1 MAYEAIWYH
10 TRIPDKVIDLLTEDL
25 EQATEDT
32 QFSESMTKSGSDF
45 KMRDSSNLWVPETH
59 WVCGMLWHYIQL
71 ANRNNFRYDID
82 GFDNGSIQY
91 TRYQEGNYYNWHKD
105 DGVSNAYTPVDDP
118 EEDFIKGST
127 QKIRKLSVT
136 VQLSSHE
143 DYTGGEV
150 QFLENNNKTFFAPK
164 KKGTVIVFDSRLPHR
179 AKKVLTG
186 ERRSLVGWVVGPQ
199 WR

>member
-25 EQATEDT
+25 ENLT
-32 QFSESMTKSGSDF
+32 QEQEFKESQTKSGSNF
-45 KMRDSSNLWVPETH
+45 RMRDSSNIWVPHEH

-82 GFDNGSIQY
+82 GFDGGNIQY
-91 TRYQEGNYYNWHKD
+91 TRYQEGNYYHWHKD
-105 DGVSNAYTPVDDP
+105 DGVANAYTPVEDP
-118 EEDFIKGST
+118 QEDFILSNT

-150 QFLENNNKTFFAPK
+150 QFMEDQRKTFFAPK
-164 KKGTVIVFDSRLPHR
+164 TKGTVIVFDSRLQHR
-179 AKKVLTG
+179 AKKVLSG

>member
-10 TRIPDKVIDLLTEDL
+10 TSIPDDVVDCLSRDL
-25 EQATEDT
+25 ENLANNDE
-32 QFSESMTKSGSDF
+32 FLESQTKSGPDY
-45 KMRDSSNLWVPETH
+45 KMRDSSNLWIPDTH
-59 WVCGMLWHYIQL
+59 WVCGLMWHYINL
-71 ANRNNFRYDID
+71 ANKNNFRYDID
-82 GFDNGSIQY
+82 GFDGGSIQY
-91 TRYQEGNYYNWHKD
+91 TRYQTDNYYHWHKD
-105 DGVSNAYTPVDDP
+105 DGIGNAYTPLPDP
-118 EEDFIKGST
+118 QEDFIVGST
-127 QKIRKLSVT
+127 QKIRKLSIT

-150 QFLENNNKTFFAPK
+150 QFMEDQKKTFFAPK